1 MTLPGVILP
10 MKPRKKPI
18 TDRQQPQPSDKTLGI
33 LRQFARCCNAD
44 RRLPKPLRFISP
56 N

>member
-1 MTLPGVILP
+1 
-10 MKPRKKPI
+10 MKPDKSNR
-18 TDRQQPQPSDKTLGI
+18 QPQPRPSEKTLGI
-33 LRQFARCCNAD
+33 LRQFARCCVVE